1 MPVHTVGD
9 PPGSLH
15 LGARLDGATSP
26 RPLVRTRAQGA
37 GGEDSRRDPGSI
49 TTEAEALELAEH
61 FSFLLAGA
69 VAGSGLE
76 GTPARLEHTR
86 AIASRVLAAL

>member
-9 PPGSLH
+9 QPGSLH
-15 LGARLDGATSP
+15 LGARLDGATSTA
-26 RPLVRTRAQGA
+26 RSSVRAHKERVEKILA
-37 GGEDSRRDPGSI
+37 ENLESI

-61 FSFLLAGA
+61 FSFLLEGA

-76 GTPARLEHTR
+76 GTPARLEHAR
-86 AIASRVLAAL
+86 VIASRVLAAL